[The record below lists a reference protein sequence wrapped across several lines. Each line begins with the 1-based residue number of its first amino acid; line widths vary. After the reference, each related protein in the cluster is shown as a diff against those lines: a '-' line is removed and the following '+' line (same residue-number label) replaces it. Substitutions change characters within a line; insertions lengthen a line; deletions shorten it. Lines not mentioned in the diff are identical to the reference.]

1 MMETPHL
8 VQISPVPAAAAA
20 QLDKPH
26 SCGCGTKFCP
36 RKVHSVA
43 GVIFG
48 VMMVQHLAVNALGLW
63 PARYQAAVD
72 RMHGLGGLLPWL
84 SLTLVFLPLAV
95 HVGFG
100 LKMLKGAGIAYHTGK
115 HHRGGD
121 LRFLLQRL
129 SAVILLAFLGLHILT
144 LHDWGFHQVYRLT
157 GWDALSPYQASGLF
171 HPDQAYTSTTS
182 AIRDLASPAG
192 PLSAGNVF
200 VMGLYLLAI
209 WATAYHLANGLSTT
223 AMVWNLTRSRESE
236 RRLGRVCTGFG
247 IVLACVGT
255 LAWCAFTVLA

>member
-1 MMETPHL
+1 MMKTPHVVL
-8 VQISPVPAAAAA
+8 IGPAPAAA

-26 SCGCGTKFCP
+26 SCGCGKRFCP

-48 VMMVQHLAVNALGLW
+48 VMMVQHLIVNALGLW
-63 PARYQAAVD
+63 PARYQAVVD
-72 RMHGLGGLLPWL
+72 RIHGLGGLLPWL
-84 SLTLVFLPLAV
+84 SVTLVFLPLAV

-100 LKMLKGAGIAYHTGK
+100 LKMLRGAGFAYHTGK

-121 LRFLLQRL
+121 LRFLLQRV

-157 GWDALSPYQASGLF
+157 GWDALSAYQTSGLF
-171 HPDQAYTSTTS
+171 HPDQAYTSTAS

-192 PLSAGNVF
+192 RLSAGNVF
-200 VMGLYLLAI
+200 VIGFYLLAI
-209 WATAYHLANGLSTT
+209 WATAYHLSNGLSTT
-223 AMVWNLTRSRESE
+223 ALVWNLTRSRESE
-236 RRLGRVCTGFG
+236 RRLVRVCTGFG
-247 IVLACVGT
+247 IALACVGT
-255 LAWCAFTVLA
+255 LAWCAFTILA

>member
-1 MMETPHL
+1 METPHVVL
-8 VQISPVPAAAAA
+8 IGPAPAPARSDA
-20 QLDKPH
+20 PR
-26 SCGCGTKFCP
+26 SCGCGKKFCP

-43 GVIFG
+43 GIVFG
-48 VMMVQHLAVNALGLW
+48 AMMVQHLVINALGLW
-63 PARYQAAVD
+63 PARYQAVVS
-72 RMHGLGGLLPWL
+72 RIQSLGSLLPWL

-100 LKMLKGAGIAYHTGK
+100 LKMLRGAGLAYHTGK

-121 LRFLLQRL
+121 LRFLLQRV
-129 SAVILLAFLGLHILT
+129 SAVILLAFLALHVLT

-157 GWDALSPYQASGLF
+157 GWDALSTYQLSGLF
-171 HPDQAYTSTTS
+171 QPDRAHASTTS

-192 PLSAGNVF
+192 PLAAGNVL
-200 VMGLYLLAI
+200 VMGFYLLAI

-223 AMVWNLTRSRESE
+223 AMVWNLTRSHEAE
-236 RRLGRVCTGFG
+236 ARLARVSAGFG

-255 LAWCAFTVLA
+255 LAWCAFTVFA

>member
-1 MMETPHL
+1 MVEAPHL
-8 VQISPVPAAAAA
+8 VQIGPAPAAA
-20 QLDKPH
+20 QLEKPH
-26 SCGCGTKFCP
+26 SCGCGKKFCP
-36 RKVHSVA
+36 RKVHSVS
-43 GVIFG
+43 GVVFG

-72 RMHGLGGLLPWL
+72 RIYGLGGLLPWL

-100 LKMLKGAGIAYHTGK
+100 LKLLKGTGFAYHTGK

-144 LHDWGFHQVYRLT
+144 LHSWGLHQVSRLT
-157 GWDALSPYQASGLF
+157 GWDSLQAYASSGRF
-171 HPDQAYTSTTS
+171 HSDQAYSSTAS
-182 AIRDLASPAG
+182 AIRALASSAG
-192 PLSAGNVF
+192 PLSAGNVIVVGF
-200 VMGLYLLAI
+200 YLLAI
-209 WATAYHLANGLSTT
+209 WATAYHLPNGLSTT

-236 RRLGRVCTGFG
+236 RHLVRICTGFG